1 MLSVSNVTAG
11 YGDLTVLREVNLEV
25 EQGEFVALVGSNAA
39 GKSTLMKAIFG
50 LLPMKAGKVIFEAN
64 DLTGIPT
71 YEIARRGFS
80 LVLEQSVLRN
90 ISAEDNLNLGAYGD
104 NARPYL
110 KDSIEKVYQ
119 LFPVLAERRKQLAGS
134 FSGGEQQMLCIGR
147 ALMGKPKLLVLDE
160 PSVGLS
166 PVMVNFILSALSEL
180 NKQGLTILLVEQNVA
195 QTLRVANR
203 AYVMENGRIV
213 LSGKAK
219 DLLIDP
225 SVKRAYLGI

>member
-1 MLSVSNVTAG
+1 MLSVINVTAG

-39 GKSTLMKAIFG
+39 GKSTLMRAIFG
-50 LLPMKAGKVIFEAN
+50 LLPMKAGKVIFEGN

-90 ISAEDNLNLGAYGD
+90 LSAEDNLNLGAYGD
-104 NARPYL
+104 YARPYL
-110 KDSIEKVYQ
+110 KDSIEHVYQ

-166 PVMVNFILSALSEL
+166 PVMVNLILSALSKL

-213 LSGKAK
+213 LNGQAK

-225 SVKRAYLGI
+225 SVKLAYLGI